1 MLFLL
6 LLLCCMAIEAN
17 VEHGDCVMEEFV
29 DLEEKFE
36 KCCNELYQEIEKNN
50 DVTLHDLCINI
61 NMIETA
67 CVDHLKKCFGEDY
80 ISNKVDAQIEK
91 QEELFAFANLKH
103 SECQTTDIER
113 ANRKRRKSRY

>member
-1 MLFLL
+1 
-6 LLLCCMAIEAN
+6 MAIEAN

-36 KCCNELYQEIEKNN
+36 KCCNEHSIELYQEIKKNN

-61 NMIETA
+61 NRIETA
-67 CVDHLKKCFGEDY
+67 CVDHLSRKCFGEDY
-80 ISNKVDAQIEK
+80 ISNKIDAQIEK
-91 QEELFAFANLKH
+91 LEELFVFAYLKH

-113 ANRKRRKSRY
+113 ANKKRRKSRY